1 MMEAMSTIGAE
12 AFFSALLG
20 DEGWQAPLSEAS
32 ISHII
37 ASLEA
42 RIPPYA
48 ELPQERV
55 SHFRETLRDLVRRVE
70 TGRLGPLDESAAVN
84 GWLNQLEF

>member
-1 MMEAMSTIGAE
+1 MIEAMSTIGAA

-20 DEGWQAPLSEAS
+20 DEGWQAPLGEAS

-42 RIPPYA
+42 RIPPHA
-48 ELPQERV
+48 ELPPERV
-55 SHFRETLRDLVRRVE
+55 SHFRETLRDLVERLE
-70 TGRLGPLDESAAVN
+70 KGRLGPLDEAAAITV
-84 GWLNQLEF
+84 WLNQLEL